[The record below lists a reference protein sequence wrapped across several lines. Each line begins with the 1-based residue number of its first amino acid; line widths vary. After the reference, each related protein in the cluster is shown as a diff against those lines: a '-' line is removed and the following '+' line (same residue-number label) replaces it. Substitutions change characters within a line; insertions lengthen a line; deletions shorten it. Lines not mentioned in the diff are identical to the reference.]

1 MTVNLAFIG
10 GAGWQFFNDSGNP
23 LSGGKLYTYA
33 AGTTTPLTTYTSFT
47 GLVPNTNPIILDAAG
62 RTPEQ
67 IWATEGLLYKYVVTT
82 STNTL
87 IRTWDNIGGSIVA
100 SDLALDLAST
110 TDNTK
115 GDALIGFRQSN
126 ASGFLTSA
134 VGRTVNNKL
143 QEVFSA
149 KDFGAVG
156 DGVADDTAAIQ
167 AAINAAIYNNSTAQ
181 ANAPKRKVVIPAGLY
196 RITDTIHL
204 GYGTSFTS
212 VFVEGE
218 GMRYRCESSF
228 NGTGIIAD
236 FNDRPAFNFQGARSS
251 SISNL
256 WILGKMFAYVNDNNL
271 GGLNGASNGID
282 DTVAANWV
290 DPAFPASASS
300 RYAPYTAIT
309 VDAYSGTAPAVSYPS
324 VTYPAFLGSV
334 AQYNKTFSTDV
345 LIDNVGITGFVV
357 GVANQPCDADG
368 NGDFTVVRRVNMD
381 CVQYGIS
388 VCNTQSRNFA
398 IDNVKMGKFFC
409 AITTQTHGR
418 RQGKLNGTISNLS
431 MGQGINL
438 LDISLAFA
446 TPLTILHLYC
456 EAQWRIGTVT
466 GTAASNK
473 ALIFQSCQ
481 FDLGSQNDN
490 GPRGRPAYLIEGG
503 QQAAAIKFIGCF
515 ISGFPSVVNLGIGA
529 VLEDTQVF
537 STERRDAP
545 ILPYQAYAHNA
556 LAGGVYLQP
565 VPGGPQQRIKY
576 TQFNLNTGAFAPPPV
591 NTFSEEYFSSS
602 SRVTCLPLYV
612 RLATNNGDLN
622 NPYYV
627 PFRQT
632 AVPKTSGIV
641 SSSITGRTLQIEF
654 TARTASTFAYAG
666 PDVGDILVDEV
677 TQTVFFVRSRTGQII
692 LADAQTNIK
701 SDGLGSYVFITPINL
716 TSGNY
721 YSLCTRFYSPTLY
734 LRGDVTTG
742 SAILTSCATDE
753 PYALWYDAEISVN
766 DWLYV
771 DTQSNNFVPRANTQV
786 TARDQTAGTIT
797 LAGNATRSITRQR
810 LTMFIRTPA
819 PNA

>member
-1 MTVNLAFIG
+1 MSVNPSLIG
-10 GAGWQFFNDSGNP
+10 GFAGQFFDNNGVI
-23 LSGGKLYTYA
+23 LSGGKIYTYA
-33 AGTTTPLTTYTSFT
+33 AGTTTPQATYTSALGNT
-47 GLVPNTNPIILDAAG
+47 PHTNPIILDSAG
-62 RTPEQ
+62 RVPGGE
-67 IWATEGLLYKYVVTT
+67 IWLTNGLDYKFKIDTATNILIGTYDNVTGA
-82 STNTL
+82 
-87 IRTWDNIGGSIVA
+87 IGAIDA
-100 SDLALDLAST
+100 SDVGFTQAGTGAVAQT
-110 TDNTK
+110 VQTK
-115 GDALIGFRQSN
+115 LEQYVS
-126 ASGFLTSA
+126 
-134 VGRTVNNKL
+134 V
-143 QEVFSA
+143 

-167 AAINAAIYNNSTAQ
+167 AAINAVIYNNTTVQ
-181 ANAPKRKVVIPAGLY
+181 ANASKHKVLIPAGLY

-218 GMRYRCESSF
+218 GMRYRCEGSF

-256 WILGKMFAYVNDNNL
+256 WIRGKMFAYVNDNNL
-271 GGLNGASNGID
+271 GGLDGALNGID

-290 DPAFPASASS
+290 DPTFPASASS
-300 RYAPYTAIT
+300 RYAPYAAIT
-309 VDAYSGTAPAVSYPS
+309 IDAYSGPAPAVSYPP
-324 VTYPAFLGSV
+324 VTYPSFLGSI
-334 AQYNKTFSTDV
+334 AQYNKSFSTDV
-345 LIDNVGITGFVV
+345 LIDNVGLTGFVV

-388 VCNTQSRNFA
+388 VGNTQSRNFA
-398 IDNVKMGKFFC
+398 IDNLKIGKFFC

-418 RQGKLNGTISNLS
+418 RLGKLNGTISNLS
-431 MGQGINL
+431 TGQGINL
-438 LDISLAFA
+438 LDINLAFA
-446 TPLTILHLYC
+446 APLTLLHLYC

-473 ALIFQSCQ
+473 GLIFQSCQ
-481 FDLGSQNDN
+481 FDLGSQRDN
-490 GPRGRPAYLIEGG
+490 ALRGRPAYLIEGG

-515 ISGFPSVVNLGIGA
+515 ISNFPSVVNLGVGA

-545 ILPYQAYAHNA
+545 IPAYQAYAHNA

-576 TQFNLNTGAFAPPPV
+576 TQFNLDTGAFASPT
-591 NTFSEEYFSSS
+591 NTFAEEYFSYS
-602 SRVTCLPLYV
+602 SRVTGIPLYV
-612 RLATNNGDLN
+612 RLATNSSDLN

-627 PFRQT
+627 PVRQN
-632 AVPKTSGIV
+632 AIPKTSGIV

-654 TARTASTFAYAG
+654 TARTALSFAYFG
-666 PDVGDILVDEV
+666 PDVGDILVDEA
-677 TQTVFFVRSRTGQII
+677 TQTLFFVRSRTGQTI

-701 SDGLGSYVFITPINL
+701 SDGFGSYVFITPINL

-721 YSLCTRFYSPTLY
+721 YTLCTRFYSPSLY
-734 LRGDVTTG
+734 LRGDVAAG
-742 SAILTSCATDE
+742 SAILTNCATDE
-753 PYALWYDAEISVN
+753 DFALWYNAQISVD

-771 DTQSNNFVPRANTQV
+771 DSQSNNFISRANTRV